1 MLDDVGR
8 LALVA
13 TAETEAEDTGDELDR
28 RRRSCIEALGRYDE
42 DQSIVPEARRELFPR
57 VEDVDVLGLGALQL

>member
-13 TAETEAEDTGDELDR
+13 TAETEGEDTGDELDR
-28 RRRSCIEALGRYDE
+28 RRRPCIEALGRYHE
-42 DQSIVPEARRELFPR
+42 YQSIVPKVRRELFPR